1 MTKDVYD
8 YKTFFSDLLLF
19 NTRISDSSL
28 FYDLSSV
35 SIALCLPL
43 SEAPLSL
50 YYPMVISGE
59 QMLMLILGKSYV
71 GSAF

>member
-1 MTKDVYD
+1 MTKDVYV

-35 SIALCLPL
+35 SIAPCPPL

-59 QMLMLILGKSYV
+59 QMLMLIFGKSYV

>member
-1 MTKDVYD
+1 MTKDVYV

-35 SIALCLPL
+35 SIVPCLPL

-59 QMLMLILGKSYV
+59 QMLMLIFGKSYV

>member
-1 MTKDVYD
+1 MTKDVYV

-35 SIALCLPL
+35 SIEPCLPL

-59 QMLMLILGKSYV
+59 QMLMLIFGKSYV

>member
-1 MTKDVYD
+1 MTKDVYV

-35 SIALCLPL
+35 SIVPCLPL

-59 QMLMLILGKSYV
+59 QMLMLIFGKSYV
-71 GSAF
+71 GSTF